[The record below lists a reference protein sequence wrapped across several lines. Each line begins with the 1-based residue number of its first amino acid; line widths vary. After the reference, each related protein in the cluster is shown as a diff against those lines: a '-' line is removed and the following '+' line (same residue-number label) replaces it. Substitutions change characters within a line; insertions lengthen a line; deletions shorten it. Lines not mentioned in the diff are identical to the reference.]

1 MKLYFKLLNTLGVY
15 YMIEES
21 RKQIIKDDFDVVVI
35 GAGNGGLIAAA
46 QLAIEG
52 VKVMLCEQHNLPGGF
67 ATSFIRGRFEF
78 EGALHELCDYGPSSN
93 KGAIRKLLEEDM
105 DLNIDFVEIPEAFRL
120 IINNPNEKL
129 DVLVPFGKEEFV
141 KMMEKEVPGSED
153 SIRKYLKLSEEI
165 INAISYITESQ
176 GNPDKDILIGNYKN
190 FLKTAPYTVDQVNNA
205 LNIPKRAQDILN
217 AYWCYIGIPTSRINF
232 TFYAAMHYYF
242 LIRKAYIPK
251 HRSHGYAAALESLIR
266 KNGGKILYNTKV
278 NRINLKNKQIIGL
291 ETTKGDKVRTKHVI
305 SNASPTL
312 VYNNLIYP
320 KNEVPSQALKTIN
333 ARRHA
338 ISCFVVYLGLNASAK
353 ELGIDNYSYHI
364 YDTTNTEEIYES
376 FKTLNP
382 PKAQATVCLNNIL
395 PECSPKGTCILTI
408 TAFFLPE
415 AWEAVKPE
423 DYFNLKNKI
432 ARHLINTFEFATKTS
447 IRDYIEEIEIAT
459 PQTLARYTG
468 TFGGSAYGY
477 ETDPWD
483 SFMPRLMEMNNEKYL
498 EGLEFCGGFSANCQS
513 YTNALLSGQIA
524 AFLTLKKLNEKDDS
538 E

>member
-1 MKLYFKLLNTLGVY
+1 MVEEINEQL
-15 YMIEES
+15 IE
-21 RKQIIKDDFDVVVI
+21 DDFDAVVI

-52 VKVMLCEQHNLPGGF
+52 AKVILCEQHNLPGGF
-67 ATSFIRGRFEF
+67 ATSFVRGRFEF
-78 EGALHELCDYGPSSN
+78 EGALHELCDFGPETN
-93 KGAIRKLLEEDM
+93 KGSIRRLFED
-105 DLNIDFVEIPEAFRL
+105 DIEINVDFVEISEAFRL
-120 IINNPNEKL
+120 IINDPNEKL
-129 DVLVPFGKEEFV
+129 DVVVPFGREKFIN
-141 KMMEKEVPGSED
+141 MMEREVPGSKD
-153 SIRKYLKLSEEI
+153 SIIDYIRLSQEI
-165 INAISYITESQ
+165 TEAINYITESE
-176 GNPDKDILIGNYKN
+176 GNPDKDILIKNYKN
-190 FLKTAPYTVDQVNNA
+190 FLKTAPYTLDQVNDA
-205 LNIPKRAQDILN
+205 LKIPKRAQDILN

-251 HRSHGYAAALESLIR
+251 YRSHGYTAALESKIR
-266 KNGGKILYNTKV
+266 EKGGKILYNSKV
-278 NRINLKNKQIIGL
+278 NKIIVENGQVMGI
-291 ETTKGDKVRTKHVI
+291 ETTKGDKIQTKHII

-320 KNEVPSQALKTIN
+320 KNEIPSRALKNMN

-338 ISCFVVYLGLNASAK
+338 ISCFVVYLGLNASVE
-353 ELGIDNYSYHI
+353 ELGITNYSYHI
-364 YDTTNTEEIYES
+364 YDSSDTEEIYES

-382 PKAQATVCLNNIL
+382 PKAQATICLNNAI
-395 PECSPKGTCILTI
+395 PDCSPQGTCILSI

-415 AWEAVKPE
+415 AWKSVNPE
-423 DYFNLKNKI
+423 DYFNLKNRI

-447 IRDYIEEIEIAT
+447 IREHIEEIEIAT

-483 SFMPRLMEMNNEKYL
+483 SFMPRLMAMNDEKYVK
-498 EGLEFCGGFSANCQS
+498 GLEFCGGFSANCQS

-524 AFLTLKKLNEKDDS
+524 AFLTLQQLKEKGDPQ
-538 E
+538 

>member
-1 MKLYFKLLNTLGVY
+1 
-15 YMIEES
+15 
-21 RKQIIKDDFDVVVI
+21 
-35 GAGNGGLIAAA
+35 
-46 QLAIEG
+46 
-52 VKVMLCEQHNLPGGF
+52 
-67 ATSFIRGRFEF
+67 
-78 EGALHELCDYGPSSN
+78 
-93 KGAIRKLLEEDM
+93 
-105 DLNIDFVEIPEAFRL
+105 
-120 IINNPNEKL
+120 
-129 DVLVPFGKEEFV
+129 
-141 KMMEKEVPGSED
+141 MMEREVPGSNE
-153 SIRKYLKLSEEI
+153 SIRNYIELGKEI
-165 INAISYITESQ
+165 TEAITYITESE
-176 GNPDKDILIGNYKN
+176 GNPDKDVLIANYKN
-190 FLKTAPYTVDQVNNA
+190 FLKTAPYSLDQVNDA
-205 LNIPKRAQDILN
+205 LKIPKRAQDILN

-251 HRSHGYAAALESLIR
+251 NRSHGYTAALESVIR
-266 KNGGKILYNTKV
+266 ENGGKILYNSKV
-278 NRINLKNKQIIGL
+278 SKILSDDGQIIGV
-291 ETTKGDKVRTKHVI
+291 ETTKGDNLKTNHII

-312 VYNNLIYP
+312 VYNNLMFP
-320 KNEVPSQALKTIN
+320 KNAVPERALKTVN

-353 ELGIDNYSYHI
+353 ELGIENYSYHI
-364 YDTTNTEEIYES
+364 YDTSNSEEIYES

-382 PKAQATVCLNNIL
+382 PKAQATVCLNNVL
-395 PECSPKGTCILTI
+395 PECSPPYTCILTI

-415 AWEAVKPE
+415 AWKNVKPE

-483 SFMPRLMEMNNEKYL
+483 SFMPRLMEMSNEKYL

-524 AFLTLKKLNEKDDS
+524 AFLTLKELNERGDS

>member
-1 MKLYFKLLNTLGVY
+1 MVEEISDQIFKEN
-15 YMIEES
+15 
-21 RKQIIKDDFDVVVI
+21 FDAVVI
-35 GAGNGGLIAAA
+35 GGGNGGLIAAA

-52 VKVMLCEQHNLPGGF
+52 AKVVLCEQHNLPGGF
-67 ATSFIRGRFEF
+67 ATSFVRGRFEF

-93 KGAIRKLLEEDM
+93 KGAIRKLFEEDM
-105 DLNIDFVEIPEAFRL
+105 GLNVEFVEIPEAFRL
-120 IINNPNEKL
+120 IINDPDEKL
-129 DVLVPFGKEEFV
+129 DVLVPFGREEYIS
-141 KMMEKEVPGSED
+141 MMEKEVPGSEE
-153 SIRKYLKLSEEI
+153 SIRNYILLSEEI
-165 INAISYITESQ
+165 TNAIGYITESE
-176 GNPDKDILIGNYKN
+176 GNPEKDILIANYKN
-190 FLKTAPYTVDQVNNA
+190 FLKTAPYTLDEVNEA
-205 LNIPKRAQDILN
+205 LKIPKKAQNILN

-242 LIRKAYIPK
+242 LIRKAYVPK
-251 HRSHGYAAALESLIR
+251 YRSHGYTAALESLIR
-266 KNGGKILYNTKV
+266 EKGGKILYNTKV
-278 NRINLKNKQIIGL
+278 NKVIIKDGQVIGV
-291 ETTKGDKVRTKHVI
+291 ETNQGDKINTNHVI

-312 VYNNLIYP
+312 VYNNLIFP
-320 KNEVPSQALKTIN
+320 KNEVPKQALKTMN

-338 ISCFVVYLGLNASAK
+338 ISCFVVYLGLNASAE
-353 ELGIDNYSYHI
+353 ELGIENYSYHI

-382 PKAQATVCLNNIL
+382 PKAQATICLNNVI
-395 PECSPKGTCILTI
+395 PDCSPPSTCILSI

-415 AWEAVKPE
+415 AWKNVNPE
-423 DYFNLKNKI
+423 DYFNLKNKL

-447 IRDYIEEIEIAT
+447 IREHIEEIEIAT

-483 SFMPRLMEMNNEKYL
+483 SFMPRLMEMNNEKYIK
-498 EGLEFCGGFSANCQS
+498 GLEFCGGFSANCQS

-524 AFLTLKKLNEKDDS
+524 AFLTLQELNETGDS

>member
-1 MKLYFKLLNTLGVY
+1 MIKEIKEQKVEDY
-15 YMIEES
+15 Y
-21 RKQIIKDDFDVVVI
+21 DAVVI

-52 VKVMLCEQHNLPGGF
+52 VKVVLCEQHNLPGGF
-67 ATSFIRGRFEF
+67 ATSFVRGRFEF
-78 EGALHELCDYGPSSN
+78 EGALHELCDYGPVSN
-93 KGAIRKLLEEDM
+93 KGAIRKLLEDDM
-105 DLNIDFVEIPEAFRL
+105 GLDVAFIEIPEAFRL
-120 IINNPNEKL
+120 IINDPNEKL
-129 DVLVPFGKEEFV
+129 DVIVPFGREEFIS
-141 KMMEKEVPGSED
+141 MMEREVPGSEE
-153 SIRKYLKLSEEI
+153 SIKNYILLSEEI
-165 INAISYITESQ
+165 INAISYITESE
-176 GNPDKDILIGNYKN
+176 GNPEKDILIANYKN
-190 FLKTAPYTVDQVNNA
+190 FLKTAPYTLDEVNNA
-205 LNIPKRAQDILN
+205 LKIPKRAQNILN

-251 HRSHGYAAALESLIR
+251 YRSHGYTAALESLIR
-266 KNGGKILYNTKV
+266 EKGGTVLFNTKIRKV
-278 NRINLKNKQIIGL
+278 NVRNNQIIGV
-291 ETTKGDKVRTKHVI
+291 ETNQGDKIKTHHVI

-312 VYNNLIYP
+312 IYNNLLFP
-320 KNEVPSQALKTIN
+320 KTEVPQQALKTMN

-338 ISCFVVYLGLNASAK
+338 ISCFVVYLGLNKSAE
-353 ELGIDNYSYHI
+353 ELGINNYSYHI
-364 YDTTNTEEIYES
+364 YDTTDTEEIYES

-382 PKAQATVCLNNIL
+382 PKAQATICLNNVL
-395 PECSPKGTCILTI
+395 QDCSPPGTCILSI

-415 AWEAVKPE
+415 AWENVNSE
-423 DYFNLKNKI
+423 DYFNLKNRI

-447 IRDYIEEIEIAT
+447 IRENIEEIEIAT

-483 SFMPRLMEMNNEKYL
+483 SFMSRLMEMNNEKYIK
-498 EGLEFCGGFSANCQS
+498 GLEFCGGFSANCQS

-524 AFLTLKKLNEKDDS
+524 AFLTLQDLEKKGDS